1 MDLITKNCFPFPDE
15 NLKSVTVDKLKKDNR
30 EENSEGMSGFTN
42 IYSILVVFYAG

>member
-15 NLKSVTVDKLKKDNR
+15 NLKSVTVDKIKKDNR
-30 EENSEGMSGFTN
+30 EEYSEGMSDFTN